1 MQLGRLSDK
10 NLART
15 AAFGGGEWMLPLANL
30 VKEERYI
37 GAPARCDAT
46 APAKSQ
52 FTVTLS
58 APRMLNLI
66 ALLFHTLSAAA
77 QFRMTFA
84 GPDLDFE
91 APVFTTDWRR
101 VYQRMFPS
109 SFLPWETNNWW
120 LGTID
125 EEEIDLF
132 RRHLWIAPP
141 PVIVGAIRFEFDDQ
155 QNPDEVIDIGGLW
168 LAQTFSPELN
178 FDRGRELSI
187 LPRDLQDE
195 APSGRIFI
203 ERRTPRRQLSV
214 PWSNLSDEEAYRFF
228 DLGMRVTTA
237 RPVIFVPN
245 LDDPVSVVR
254 EAFPALMHLPPG
266 PRFVR
271 DRMNTVAA
279 TFKEILA

>member
-15 AAFGGGEWMLPLANL
+15 ATFAGGEWMLPLANL
-30 VKEERYI
+30 ATDERFI

-46 APAKSQ
+46 DPGKSQ
-52 FTVTLS
+52 FEVTLP
-58 APRMLNLI
+58 APRMLSLMG
-66 ALLFHTLSAAA
+66 LLFHTLSSAATV
-77 QFRMTFA
+77 RMTFA
-84 GPDLDFE
+84 GPDLDFDT
-91 APVFTTDWRR
+91 PVFATDWTR

-109 SFLPWETNNWW
+109 AFLPWETNNWW

-125 EEEIDLF
+125 QEEIDLF
-132 RRHLWIAPP
+132 RRHLWVAPP
-141 PVIVGAIRFEFDDQ
+141 PVIIGAIRYEFDDQ
-155 QNPDEVIDIGGLW
+155 TNPDGVIDLGGLW
-168 LAQTFSPELN
+168 LAQTFSPVMN
-178 FDRGRELSI
+178 FDRGRDLAI

-195 APSGRIFI
+195 APSGRIFV
-203 ERRTPRRQLSV
+203 EARTPRRQLTTT
-214 PWSNLSDEEAYRFF
+214 WSSLTDQEAYRFF

-254 EAFPALMHLPPG
+254 EAFPALMHVPPG
-266 PRFVR
+266 PRFIR
-271 DRMNTVAA
+271 DRMNTVTA